1 MASLTHPRQVPLWH
15 GALWIRQGAST
26 VLHSPVGWTTSLAL
40 WFAFILI
47 CSLFPM
53 LGPVFFSLSLP
64 ALFAGMMAGCAAVE
78 QGRSLRIPHLLS
90 GFKSSSRRLFQL
102 GMVNIA
108 GETLLTLVLVLWG
121 GQKMIDLQN
130 LSLDGSGNLE
140 QLREA
145 LFSLTPLFITLVLL
159 QLALLMMGWFAPALL
174 RFTAMSTLEAL
185 TLSTQGCLLNL
196 PAFLLFTL
204 IMGSLLAIATFLSFA
219 LPWISGL
226 IGFFIV
232 ALIIASVYASY
243 RDVFHETPLPPIT
256 P

>member
-1 MASLTHPRQVPLWH
+1 MPPLTPRQVPPWH
-15 GALWIRQGAST
+15 GALWIRQGAYA
-26 VLHSPVGWTTSLAL
+26 VLQSPIGWMTSLAL
-40 WFAFILI
+40 WFAFILV

-64 ALFAGMMAGCAAVE
+64 ALFAGMMAGCSAIE
-78 QGRSLRIPHLLS
+78 QGRSLRVPHLLS

-121 GQKMIDLQN
+121 GQQMIDLQN
-130 LSLDGSGNLE
+130 LSLDGAENLE
-140 QLREA
+140 QLRAA
-145 LFSLTPLFITLVLL
+145 LFSLTPLFITLVFL
-159 QLALLMMGWFAPALL
+159 QVALLMMGWFAPALL
-174 RFTAMSTLEAL
+174 RFTALSTLEAL
-185 TLSTQGCLLNL
+185 TLSTRGCLVNL

-204 IMGSLLAIATFLSFA
+204 IMGILLTVATFLSFA

-243 RDVFHETPLPPIT
+243 RDVFHEAPLPPVT